1 MAEGRSYPP
10 AAAAAQRPRL
20 RFHSSVHSFLD
31 AAADLRS
38 FCDPATTGAPPV
50 QDDHVYRKT
59 ELIGSS
65 SNSLSD
71 AIETAIARASKTL
84 RNLEW
89 FEVSEIRGH
98 IQDGKV
104 AHYQVTL
111 KVGFRVEE

>member
-1 MAEGRSYPP
+1 M
-10 AAAAAQRPRL
+10 
-20 RFHSSVHSFLD
+20 
-31 AAADLRS
+31 
-38 FCDPATTGAPPV
+38 

-59 ELIGSS
+59 ELVGSS
-65 SNSLSD
+65 SESLTN
-71 AIETAIARASKTL
+71 AIETAVERASRTL

>member
-1 MAEGRSYPP
+1 M
-10 AAAAAQRPRL
+10 
-20 RFHSSVHSFLD
+20 
-31 AAADLRS
+31 
-38 FCDPATTGAPPV
+38 

-59 ELIGSS
+59 ELVGSS
-65 SNSLSD
+65 SESLTN
-71 AIETAIARASKTL
+71 AIETAVERASRTM

-98 IQDGKV
+98 IQEGKV

>member
-1 MAEGRSYPP
+1 M
-10 AAAAAQRPRL
+10 
-20 RFHSSVHSFLD
+20 
-31 AAADLRS
+31 
-38 FCDPATTGAPPV
+38 

-59 ELIGSS
+59 ELVGSS
-65 SNSLSD
+65 SESLTN
-71 AIETAIARASKTL
+71 AIETAVARASRTL

>member
-1 MAEGRSYPP
+1 M
-10 AAAAAQRPRL
+10 QN
-20 RFHSSVHSFLD
+20 
-31 AAADLRS
+31 
-38 FCDPATTGAPPV
+38 
-50 QDDHVYRKT
+50 DHVYRKT
-59 ELIGSS
+59 ELVGSS
-65 SNSLSD
+65 SQSLSD
-71 AIETAIARASKTL
+71 AIETAVARAAKTL